1 MDPLSIIVS
10 AITITGALRATIR
23 KAQDIKHAQPQI
35 HALANELSDLTIM
48 LLELEKCLPA
58 GHSPQNPQFVQ
69 ALMTIRNKLNGLAEK
84 IGRWVDC
91 FATSSVPQDAKVF
104 NGCVRVER
112 LNPFETSYFLSDLS
126 LPRSYLQSPR
136 KSFSL
141 LELLSEM

>member
-84 IGRWVDC
+84 IGRWVDG
-91 FATSSVPQDAKVF
+91 FATSSVPQDAKRF
-104 NGCVRVER
+104 QWLRASGKA
-112 LNPFETSYFLSDLS
+112 
-126 LPRSYLQSPR
+126 
-136 KSFSL
+136 KSFRDELFSL
-141 LELLSEM
+141 RSKLATVLSAITA